1 MKILNFLDV
10 FSFPDPRLNG
20 TLSSESE
27 LIQKKIE
34 QLTDYQIHKMIPNID
49 ESSDESLSQTLEQ
62 PLSKKAAHFNIP
74 IPCRVFPCL
83 IKTSD
88 HALPS

>member
-34 QLTDYQIHKMIPNID
+34 QLTDYQIHEMIPNID
-49 ESSDESLSQTLEQ
+49 ESSDESLSQTLEI
-62 PLSKKAAHFNIP
+62 PLSKKAKFCSSFQHTYT
-74 IPCRVFPCL
+74 L
-83 IKTSD
+83 
-88 HALPS
+88 